1 LLTNEFS
8 TSSARIGHKGTVKAY
23 CTPSTKKKDGRMRL
37 MIGALLLASVAAVP
51 AMAQDR
57 PHDGQHQSG
66 GDHGDHG
73 GDHGGDRG
81 GGHEAHGDGGDH
93 GGGGGGGHGGGA
105 PQVQV
110 HTPAPQQARPDFQR
124 PDHAQ
129 GGGGFGGDHGGG
141 GAGFQPH
148 GNAPDGGHRVYG
160 RPDNGVQVWRN
171 DRGNAQRPDWS
182 NRPADQQGGWDRNH
196 DGRPDDNRFGGG
208 DRNHDGRPDWQNGNR
223 GRPGDWSR
231 DHGGGWNNGWRN
243 DRRYD
248 WQGWR
253 NTHRD
258 FYRVG
263 PYRTPYGYGGG
274 YRRWGI
280 GVRIDPIFF
289 AQDYWISDPD
299 YYRLPPAYGSYRWVR
314 YYNDALL
321 VNIYSGT
328 VVDEI
333 PDFFW

>member
-1 LLTNEFS
+1 
-8 TSSARIGHKGTVKAY
+8 
-23 CTPSTKKKDGRMRL
+23 

-57 PHDGQHQSG
+57 PQNGQHQNG
-66 GDHGDHG
+66 GDR

-81 GGHEAHGDGGDH
+81 GDRGGGREGRGDGGNR
-93 GGGGGGGHGGGA
+93 GGGPQGGGA

-110 HTPAPQQARPDFQR
+110 HAPNPQQAPRPDFQR
-124 PDHAQ
+124 PDRPQ
-129 GGGGFGGDHGGG
+129 GGFGGDRGSGFQPRG
-141 GAGFQPH
+141 GAGAQPQ
-148 GNAPDGGHRVYG
+148 GGAPDGGRRIYG

-171 DRGNAQRPDWS
+171 DRGTAQRPDGN
-182 NRPADQQGGWDRNH
+182 NRPGGGWDRDR
-196 DGRPDDNRFGGG
+196 DGRADANRAGGW
-208 DRNHDGRPDWQNGNR
+208 DRNHDGRPDWQNGDR
-223 GRPGDWSR
+223 GRSGGWNGNR
-231 DHGGGWNNGWRN
+231 GGGWNSGWRN

-253 NTHRD
+253 SSHRD
-258 FYRVG
+258 YYRVG
-263 PYRTPYGYGGG
+263 PYRAPYNHGWG

-280 GVRIDPIFF
+280 GVRIDPVFF

-321 VNIYSGT
+321 VDVYSGT